1 MNNGELLKKVLW
13 AALPFLVLASGCS
26 AKTALPS
33 SSAHIP
39 ACGWTESSEEGDDPV
54 EKDTAEKDTAGKL
67 SAQEAWE
74 RMSSEDD
81 VVVLDVRTPEEY
93 AAGHIPGRMLIPDAE
108 LVEKAEEFLPDKDA
122 EILVYCRSGRRSAAS
137 AELLAERGYLSVW
150 DFGGILDWPY
160 EIEKGE

>member
-1 MNNGELLKKVLW
+1 MNNRELLKKALW
-13 AALPFLVLASGCS
+13 AALPFLVLMAGCS
-26 AKTALPS
+26 AKTAPSSS

-54 EKDTAEKDTAGKL
+54 EKDTAGKL

-74 RMSSEDD
+74 RMSSGDD

-93 AAGHIPGRMLIPDAE
+93 AAGHIPGSMLIPDTE
-108 LVEKAEEFLPDKDA
+108 LAEKAEEFLPDKDA

-137 AELLAERGYLSVW
+137 AELLAELGYSSVW